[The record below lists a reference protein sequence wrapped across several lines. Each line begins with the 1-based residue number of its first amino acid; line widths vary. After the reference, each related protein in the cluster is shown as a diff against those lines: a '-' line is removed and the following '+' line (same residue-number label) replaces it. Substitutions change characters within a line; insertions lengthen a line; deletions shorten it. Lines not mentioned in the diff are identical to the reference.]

1 MHHNIAIITLI
12 ASANALMLESKL
24 EAKFLGK
31 IGEIGEAILEGG
43 EEAGEFFMDEAKMPA
58 EYVKYQTDYIENME
72 PLAKMIEEQR
82 ADKAA
87 KCSDAKPAVGEKFW
101 ENGTG
106 LVNFT

>member
-1 MHHNIAIITLI
+1 MVINGHTFIALVLI
-12 ASANALMLESKL
+12 H
-24 EAKFLGK
+24 
-31 IGEIGEAILEGG
+31 I
-43 EEAGEFFMDEAKMPA
+43 
-58 EYVKYQTDYIENME
+58 VKYQTEYIEQVE
-72 PLAKMIEEQR
+72 PLAKAIEEQR